1 MKTFVIPQRELR
13 AAYEADVVVCGGGTA
28 GVFAAISAAESGKRV
43 LIVEQFGSL
52 GGSATNGLVTPLM
65 HSHITDDPACSYIS
79 IRLREKLKAYGG
91 VDVTGRAFDPT
102 VLMVA
107 LEELCAEAGVQL
119 L

>member
-1 MKTFVIPQRELR
+1 MKTFVIPQRELP

-65 HSHITDDPACSYIS
+65 HTHIAGDPAGSYIS
-79 IRLREKLKAYGG
+79 HRLREKRKH
-91 VDVTGRAFDPT
+91 
-102 VLMVA
+102 
-107 LEELCAEAGVQL
+107 
-119 L
+119 